1 MIQKILDKFS
11 YFTYFYKTLKYRMF
25 ITVLLGIIVGILD
38 GLGLAMFIPLLK
50 VATEGAKSSNSKTSE
65 GLLVIFNYLNFPVT
79 LVSILLMMIF
89 FFIFKSAFAFVE
101 SYLRVIYQQ
110 FFIKKIR
117 NENAQLLSNLS
128 YSAFVSE
135 DIGKIQNVFTT
146 EVERV
151 NLASKFY
158 FMAMQGFIL
167 VLVYLSMAY
176 LTNPKFAILISIGG
190 VLINFLFKN
199 LYKKTKSHSKT
210 LSSQNSEFQG
220 SLIQLMQYFKY
231 LRASGL
237 IFSFT
242 ERLNGEVD
250 RIESTNKKIG
260 FLTSITN
267 SLREPLV
274 VFVVIVV
281 IYIQLSIFKESFSV
295 IVLSLIFFYR
305 ALSSLMSMQN
315 NLNVFMSVSGSLANT
330 EEFTSQL
337 KQKGFEYNGSNS
349 YSFDQ
354 QLELKNISLEI
365 DEKTIIENL
374 SLTINKNETIAFV
387 GVSGSGKTTL
397 VNIIS
402 GIIKPTKGNIY
413 IDNQN
418 FDDINIIDWQK
429 KLGYITQ
436 EPVIFTDTIFNNIT
450 FWSEPTEENLNRFND
465 VVEMASLKEFIIS
478 LSNKENTIL
487 GNNGNNLSGGQ
498 RQRISIAREL
508 FKKTDVILMDEA
520 TSALDSETEEQIK
533 ASTELLYGKSTLII
547 IAHRLS
553 TIKHADRIV
562 LLDQG
567 KIIAIGSFKELMVNS
582 EVFNRMVQLQEF

>member
-1 MIQKILDKFS
+1 
-11 YFTYFYKTLKYRMF
+11 MF

>member
-450 FWSEPTEENLNRFND
+450 FWSQPTEENLNRFND